1 MTTVTK
7 KKTFLHQLIA
17 DFFNDQELRE
27 LCFEL
32 GGAYAY
38 DNLPG
43 ESNLDKAREL
53 VAAAIRRSE
62 VSVVREKLKEKRPF
76 ADWDSAVLPGASVY
90 VQSNRALI
98 ISLVA
103 LVLLGGV
110 GGFAFWQYMRASQLW
125 ATYEVVPEDQVG
137 IAVAE
142 LGVSADCR
150 RGTAGREASALI
162 FETLES
168 QITGVGLH
176 GRVPLTKIGLVCD
189 QESAIRE
196 GERVGADVVVWGWVP
211 QTTEGIL
218 GQYTFVEPPRGPGAT
233 TLAQSLELLVSGPAT
248 ERYYQLSG
256 RTEALV
262 RFVLGLI
269 YAKEENYVSSLVMF
283 DRAIQIIEADSEA
296 SINTDS
302 LAVLYTERGKTHA
315 AMEKPDL
322 AFESYQVAE
331 SLNPDYIGLQMAL
344 GAYYYTR
351 REWDLARDYF
361 DKADSQQEEL
371 PSTAYGYG
379 LLDYYAGDYEEAI
392 DKFELALARGADL
405 EEELLLPWLGIGY
418 SYVKLGRCPEAIE
431 AFNIILRHETAEDDL
446 RRAAA
451 GEIAK
456 CEKKMLTPSP
466 DPNSPTSTLLATMDV
481 QAGPTLTVIG
491 TLLPTTFPASSTP
504 DATAT
509 LHVPLTKR
517 AVEQLVCMVRRGA
530 VRSGADASYS
540 VLTTLERG
548 TAVPWLVTGTDG
560 WYSVW
565 LSDGR
570 HGWISTSDAAPC
582 LQLTSTARSGGALE
596 IEPTASSPNSPT
608 LLPTIVPIPVPTHPG
623 PTITPTVPEPAPT
636 QTLLPEEPYPGPTI
650 TPNPLPQPT
659 DVPPEPTDEP
669 TPTETLPPAPSE
681 TPPPL

>member
-98 ISLVA
+98 ISLVV

-196 GERVGADVVVWGWVP
+196 GERVGVDVVVWGWVP

-233 TLAQSLELLVSGPAT
+233 TLAQSLELLVSGPAS

-262 RFVLGLI
+262 RFVLGLV
-269 YAKEENYVSSLVMF
+269 YAKEENYVSSLAMF
-283 DRAIQIIEADSEA
+283 DRAIQLVEADSEA

-302 LAVLYTERGKTHA
+302 LTVLYTERGKTHA
-315 AMEKPDL
+315 AMENPDL
-322 AFESYQVAE
+322 AFESYQIAE

-351 REWDLARDYF
+351 REWDLARDYY
-361 DKADSQQEEL
+361 DKADSQEEEL

-379 LLDYYAGDYEEAI
+379 LLDYYAGDHEKAI
-392 DKFELALARGADL
+392 DNFELALARGVDL

-418 SYVKLGRCPEAIE
+418 SYMKLGRCPQAIE
-431 AFNIILRHETAEDDL
+431 AFQVIVRQETVEEDL
-446 RRAAA
+446 SRAAA
-451 GEIAK
+451 EEIAK
-456 CEKKMLTPSP
+456 CESLMLTPSP
-466 DPNSPTSTLLATMDV
+466 APNLPTSTLLATMV
-481 QAGPTLTVIG
+481 EAGSTPPFIG
-491 TLLPTTFPASSTP
+491 TPLGSTSSPSVTS
-504 DATAT
+504 DVTATAT
-509 LHVPLTKR
+509 LSVAQTWR
-517 AVEQLVCMVRRGA
+517 AVEQLVCMIRRGS
-530 VRSGADASYS
+530 VRSGADTSYS
-540 VLTTLERG
+540 VLTTLEIG
-548 TAVPWLVTGTDG
+548 TAVPWVATGTDG
-560 WYSVW
+560 WYSIW
-565 LSDGR
+565 LADGH

-582 LQLTSTARSGGALE
+582 LQLTSTARPGGTLE
-596 IEPTASSPNSPT
+596 IESTAFPQSSPT
-608 LLPTIVPIPVPTHPG
+608 LMSTIVTIPVPTH
-623 PTITPTVPEPAPT
+623 
-636 QTLLPEEPYPGPTI
+636 TLLPGEPYPVPTT
-650 TPNPLPQPT
+650 TPTLLPPST
-659 DVPPEPTDEP
+659 DVPPEPTDKP
-669 TPTETLPPAPSE
+669 MPTETLLPVPTETPAP
-681 TPPPL
+681 